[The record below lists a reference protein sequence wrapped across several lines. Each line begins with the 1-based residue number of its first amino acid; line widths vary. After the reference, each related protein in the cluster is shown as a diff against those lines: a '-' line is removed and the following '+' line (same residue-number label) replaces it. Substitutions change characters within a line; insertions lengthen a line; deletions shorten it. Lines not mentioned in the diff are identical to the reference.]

1 MEGGSALACDRPCAS
16 SWPQLGCRRIG
27 SPHQHRCRTLA
38 GRQQSRPQWTAQPG
52 RHRHAVQA
60 QASSTTTQQSTAGKL
75 RFIQHKEEAF
85 WFYRFLSI
93 VYDKVVNPGHWT
105 EDMREDALSVAKLDS
120 PSLKVRVAPGA
131 VKTCVQC

>member
-1 MEGGSALACDRPCAS
+1 M
-16 SWPQLGCRRIG
+16 
-27 SPHQHRCRTLA
+27 
-38 GRQQSRPQWTAQPG
+38 
-52 RHRHAVQA
+52 
-60 QASSTTTQQSTAGKL
+60 QQSTAGKL

-120 PSLKVRVAPGA
+120 PSLNA
-131 VKTCVQC
+131 

>member
-1 MEGGSALACDRPCAS
+1 M
-16 SWPQLGCRRIG
+16 
-27 SPHQHRCRTLA
+27 
-38 GRQQSRPQWTAQPG
+38 
-52 RHRHAVQA
+52 QA
-60 QASSTTTQQSTAGKL
+60 QASSTTTGKL

-120 PSLKVRVAPGA
+120 PSLKARTVPGA
-131 VKTCVQC
+131 IKTCVHC